1 MLKTERNI
9 SLAFEN
15 MYLQII
21 HEKFDMIRIHFK
33 VILDIPEYRGKQKKA
48 MRLRKEFQEY
58 PNKSLEGTLM
68 DKLKD
73 NNTIK
78 NFSIWVLIY
87 NCQSIR

>member
-1 MLKTERNI
+1 MH
-9 SLAFEN
+9 
-15 MYLQII
+15 LQDI
-21 HEKFDMIRIHFK
+21 HVKFDLTRIHFK
-33 VILDIPEYRGKQKKA
+33 VMLDIHEYKVKTKKA